1 MWRVFKNLILEIYV
15 AGPYFCEIL
24 KHNLPKITPLSL
36 KKISQKAASWGP
48 VSPQKSE
55 TGTSQENELDYVAL
69 LTTQIVCIPL
79 LNIFNYKFNYIVV
92 LHC

>member
-1 MWRVFKNLILEIYV
+1 M

-24 KHNLPKITPLSL
+24 KYNLPKITPPLPE
-36 KKISQKAASWGP
+36 KISQKAASWGP

-55 TGTSQENELDYVAL
+55 TGTSQKNELDYVAL

-79 LNIFNYKFNYIVV
+79 LNIFNYELNYIVV
-92 LHC
+92 LHY